1 MLHRLFFR
9 YFASVLINFF
19 FTQPAG
25 NMNENFV
32 FRRDEDIQVEN
43 EEAAVNANQSYPE
56 NTADQQ
62 QPSEITADQQQP
74 SEITADQ
81 QPSSEM
87 IADQKPSELNPNKEK
102 LRKSIQPV
110 SHGLENFRLLRMV
123 SKVSVFVVYQK
134 KVIFND
140 LENSQ
145 VRILLF

>member
-1 MLHRLFFR
+1 
-9 YFASVLINFF
+9 
-19 FTQPAG
+19 
-25 NMNENFV
+25 MNENFV

-81 QPSSEM
+81 QQPSEITADQQPSSEM

-110 SHGLENFRLLRMV
+110 SHGFENFRLLRMV

-134 KVIFND
+134 KSYI
-140 LENSQ
+140 
-145 VRILLF
+145 